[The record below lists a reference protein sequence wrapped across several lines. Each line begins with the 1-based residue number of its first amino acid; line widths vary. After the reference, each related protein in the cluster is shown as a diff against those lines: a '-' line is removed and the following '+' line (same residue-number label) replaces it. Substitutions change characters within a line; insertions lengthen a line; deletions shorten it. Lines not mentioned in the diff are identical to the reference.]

1 MKERSDI
8 FGFENTYAAE
18 LEGFY
23 VPWRGASVPEPRIVH
38 LNRALADELRL
49 DADALLSDAGA
60 RVLAGFETADGTTP
74 LAQAY
79 AGHQFGNFV
88 PQLGDGRA
96 LLLGELIDR
105 NGVRR
110 DLQLKGSGRTPFSR
124 GGDGKATLGPVLR
137 EYLISEAMHA
147 LGVPTT
153 RALAALTTG
162 EQVRR
167 QGLEPG
173 AILARV
179 ASSHIR
185 VGTFQFFAARGET
198 ARVRHLADYTI
209 ARHFPE
215 LGEADDC
222 YLRMLR
228 AVRDRQAAL
237 VAHWMSIGFV
247 HGVMNTDNTTIS
259 GETLDYGPCAFMD
272 GYDRGTVFSS
282 IDHYGRYAYGNQP
295 AIAQWNLARLAE
307 TLVPLIDPDDSDRA
321 VSLLTTEV
329 EAFRPVYLDHW
340 LARMRAKLGLAIAE
354 AGDLDLVNGLFGT
367 LEGRDVDFTV
377 FFRRL
382 AAVAR
387 GDRAPVRALFQE
399 RTAIDAWL
407 ERWLARLGR
416 EGESAPSRADAM
428 DRVNPVYIPR
438 NHKVQEALDAAV
450 DSDLEPFRRLL
461 SVLERPFE
469 RRKGLEEFEA
479 RAPDGFGR
487 YTTYCGT

>member
-1 MKERSDI
+1 MAKSP

-23 VPWRGASVPEPRIVH
+23 VPWQGASAPDPEIVH
-38 LNRALADELRL
+38 LNRDLAYELEL
-49 DADALLSDAGA
+49 NADTLASDAGA
-60 RVLAGFETADGTTP
+60 RILAGKEAIQGTTP

-105 NGVRR
+105 HGARR

-124 GGDGKATLGPVLR
+124 GGDGKATLGSVLR

-162 EQVRR
+162 EEIWR
-167 QGLEPG
+167 QGAEPG

-179 ASSHIR
+179 AASHIR

-198 ARVRHLADYTI
+198 ERVRQLADYTI

-215 LGEADDC
+215 LSEADDR
-222 YLRMLR
+222 YLHLLG

-247 HGVMNTDNTTIS
+247 HGVMNTDNTTIA

-272 GYDRGTVFSS
+272 GYDLGAVFSS
-282 IDHYGRYAYGNQP
+282 IDHHGRYAFGNQP
-295 AIAQWNLARLAE
+295 TIAQWNLARLAE
-307 TLVPLIDPDDSDRA
+307 TLLPLLAPDDEDRA
-321 VSLLTTEV
+321 ISLATTEV
-329 EAFRPVYLDHW
+329 EAFTPVYQDRW
-340 LARMRAKLGLAIAE
+340 LERMRAKLGLAE
-354 AGDLDLVNGLFGT
+354 TLPEDLDLVSELFDA
-367 LEGRDVDFTV
+367 LEGRNVDFTL

-382 AAVAR
+382 AGVDR
-387 GDRAPVRALFQE
+387 GPVRALFQDP
-399 RTAIDAWL
+399 TAIDAWL
-407 ERWLARLGR
+407 DRWLARLAR
-416 EGESAPSRADAM
+416 ESASASSRAHSM

-438 NHKVQEALDAAV
+438 NHKVQEALDAADV
-450 DSDLEPFRRLL
+450 SDFEPFRRILT
-461 SVLERPFE
+461 VLERPFD
-469 RRKGLEEFEA
+469 RREGLEEFEV
-479 RAPDGFGR
+479 RAPDSFGR

>member
-1 MKERSDI
+1 MI
-8 FGFENTYAAE
+8 AFESTYAAE

-23 VPWRGASVPEPRIVH
+23 VPWQGDAVPEPDVVQ
-38 LNRALADELRL
+38 LNRDLADELRL
-49 DADALLSDAGA
+49 DSGVLASDAGA
-60 RVLAGFETADGTTP
+60 RLLAGIEAAEGTTP

-105 NGVRR
+105 DGARV
-110 DLQLKGSGRTPFSR
+110 DLQLKGSGPTPFSR

-137 EYLISEAMHA
+137 EYLMSEAMHA

-162 EQVRR
+162 EEVWR
-167 QGLEPG
+167 QGVEPG

-198 ARVRHLADYTI
+198 SRVRHLAGYTI

-215 LGEADDC
+215 LGEADDR
-222 YLRMLR
+222 YLQMFR
-228 AVRDRQAAL
+228 AVRERQAAL

-259 GETLDYGPCAFMD
+259 GETIDYGPCAFMD
-272 GYDRGTVFSS
+272 AYDPRTVFSS
-282 IDHYGRYAYGNQP
+282 IDHHGRYAYGNQP
-295 AIAQWNLARLAE
+295 AIAQWNLARLAD
-307 TLVPLIDPDDSDRA
+307 TLVPLIDPDDRDRA
-321 VSLLTTEV
+321 ISLLTTEV
-329 EAFRPVYLDHW
+329 EAFQSIYRDHW
-340 LARMRAKLGLAIAE
+340 LDRMRAKLGLVGSE
-354 AGDLDLVNGLFGT
+354 EEDLGLVDELFST

-382 AAVAR
+382 ADGAR
-387 GDRAPVRALFQE
+387 GDQGPVRALFQE
-399 RTAIDAWL
+399 PTAIDAWM
-407 ERWLARLGR
+407 ERWLARLGP
-416 EGESAPSRADAM
+416 ENGSAPPRADAM

-461 SVLERPFE
+461 SVLERPFDPRE
-469 RRKGLEEFEA
+469 GLEEFA
-479 RAPDGFGR
+479 VRAPDDFGP
-487 YTTYCGT
+487 YTTFCGT

>member
-1 MKERSDI
+1 MRESWPGWTQPK
-8 FGFENTYAAE
+8 
-18 LEGFY
+18 
-23 VPWRGASVPEPRIVH
+23 
-38 LNRALADELRL
+38 
-49 DADALLSDAGA
+49 
-60 RVLAGFETADGTTP
+60 GTTP

-105 NGVRR
+105 SGARV

-198 ARVRHLADYTI
+198 GRVRHLADYTI
-209 ARHFPE
+209 TRHFPE
-215 LGEADDC
+215 LAQAADR
-222 YLRMLR
+222 YLQLFR
-228 AVRDRQAAL
+228 AVRDRQADL
-237 VAHWMSIGFV
+237 IAHWMSIGFV

-272 GYDRGTVFSS
+272 GYDPGTVFSS
-282 IDHYGRYAYGNQP
+282 IDHLGRYAYGNQP

-307 TLVPLIDPDDSDRA
+307 TLVPLIEPDDFDRA
-321 VSLLTTEV
+321 VSLATAEL
-329 EAFRPVYLDHW
+329 EAFEAIYVDRWLD
-340 LARMRAKLGLAIAE
+340 RMRAKLGLLGSQPDDRALI
-354 AGDLDLVNGLFGT
+354 DGLFT
-367 LEGRDVDFTV
+367 VLEGRDVDFTS

-382 AAVAR
+382 SDVAR
-387 GDRAPVRALFQE
+387 GDPAPVRALFLE
-399 RTAIDAWL
+399 SAAIDVWL
-407 ERWLARLGR
+407 ERWLARLTPQ
-416 EGESAPSRADAM
+416 GESASSRADAM
-428 DRVNPVYIPR
+428 DRVNPLYVPR

-450 DSDLEPFRRLL
+450 EGDLEPFRRLV

-469 RRKGLEEFEA
+469 PREGLEEFA
-479 RAPDGFGR
+479 VRAPDSFGR

>member
-1 MKERSDI
+1 MKEPSDI
-8 FGFENTYAAE
+8 FGFENTYASQ

-23 VPWRGASVPEPRIVH
+23 VPWQGAAVPEPKIVH
-38 LNRALADELRL
+38 LNSDLADELLL
-49 DADALLSDAGA
+49 DVTVLASDAGA
-60 RVLAGFETADGTTP
+60 RILTGIEAAEGTTP

-79 AGHQFGNFV
+79 AGHQFGSFV

-105 NGVRR
+105 NGARL

-137 EYLISEAMHA
+137 EYLISEAMHV

-162 EQVRR
+162 EQVTR

-185 VGTFQFFAARGET
+185 VGTFQFFAARGQT
-198 ARVRHLADYTI
+198 AHVRHLADYTI

-215 LGEADDC
+215 LDDVNDR
-222 YLRMLR
+222 YLRMLG

-237 VAHWMSIGFV
+237 VAHWMSVGFV

-259 GETLDYGPCAFMD
+259 GETLDYGPCAFME
-272 GYDRGTVFSS
+272 GYDLRTVFSS
-282 IDHYGRYAYGNQP
+282 IDRHGRYAYGNQP

-307 TLVPLIDPDDSDRA
+307 TLVPLIHPDDSDRA
-321 VSLLTTEV
+321 ISLAATEV
-329 EAFRPVYLDHW
+329 EAFQSIYVDQW
-340 LARMRAKLGLAIAE
+340 LERMRAKLGLAGRE
-354 AGDLDLVNGLFGT
+354 AGDLDLVNELFRV
-367 LEGRDVDFTV
+367 LEGRDVDFTA

-382 AAVAR
+382 AAGAR
-387 GDRAPVRALFQE
+387 GDRRPVRALFQE
-399 RTAIDAWL
+399 TGAIDAWL
-407 ERWLARLGR
+407 ERWLARLTR
-416 EGESAPSRADAM
+416 QSNSAPSQADAM

-450 DSDLEPFRRLL
+450 EWDFKPFRRLL
-461 SVLERPFE
+461 NVLEQPFDPRE
-469 RRKGLEEFEA
+469 GLEEFA
-479 RAPDGFGR
+479 VRAPDSFGR